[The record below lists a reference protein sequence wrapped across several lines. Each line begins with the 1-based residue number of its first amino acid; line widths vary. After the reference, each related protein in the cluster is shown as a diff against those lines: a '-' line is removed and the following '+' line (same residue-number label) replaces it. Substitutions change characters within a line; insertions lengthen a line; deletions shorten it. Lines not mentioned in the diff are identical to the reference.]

1 MYTLGE
7 LADELNRQEW
17 AVERMLKNRG
27 YLKNN
32 GDPRKSTI
40 DNGLMNKNGLIKE
53 TGWSVFIDELG
64 YKDTDEDE
72 EDEIEDVDIDDDD
85 DEDIEDDEDD
95 DVDDE
100 DESDDEE
107 SDIDEDD
114 YDEDE
119 DNDEN
124 IQGRRLYDCRRYPG
138 DFESNQFGYIF
149 FGSSWTKTW
158 HVIGDDYELE
168 GSPTENKDELF
179 DGLFEYKVLD
189 SDFNDNDYWVIIS
202 NSDEP
207 NHFSFG
213 DVCDIETDYKWFTHK
228 DDILESWIE
237 SFKNGNSIRDDISDN
252 FNSWFE
258 DNREKYKPFELEN
271 FQIERILDTIE
282 NDVIERSSPKT
293 NKKSSSVY
301 KPNSV
306 KMQCPHCWNYVNF
319 KSNGQCPECLMFI
332 DE

>member
-1 MYTLGE
+1 
-7 LADELNRQEW
+7 
-17 AVERMLKNRG
+17 
-27 YLKNN
+27 
-32 GDPRKSTI
+32 
-40 DNGLMNKNGLIKE
+40 MNKNGLIKE
-53 TGWSVFIDELG
+53 AGWSVFIDELG

-72 EDEIEDVDIDDDD
+72 EDEIEDVDIDDDEVE
-85 DEDIEDDEDD
+85 DENIEDEEEEDEDD
-95 DVDDE
+95 VD

-124 IQGRRLYDCRRYPG
+124 IQGRRLYDCRRYSG

-213 DVCDIETDYKWFTHK
+213 DVCDIETEYNWFVQK
-228 DDILESWIE
+228 DAVLKDWIDNY
-237 SFKNGNSIRDDISDN
+237 KNGNSIREDINEN

-258 DNREKYKPFELEN
+258 DNKEKYKPFELER
-271 FQIERILDTIE
+271 FQIERILNAIE
-282 NDVIERSSPKT
+282 DEVIKRSTQKV
-293 NKKSSSVY
+293 NKKTSIAY

-306 KMQCPHCWNYVNF
+306 KLQCPHCWNYVNF